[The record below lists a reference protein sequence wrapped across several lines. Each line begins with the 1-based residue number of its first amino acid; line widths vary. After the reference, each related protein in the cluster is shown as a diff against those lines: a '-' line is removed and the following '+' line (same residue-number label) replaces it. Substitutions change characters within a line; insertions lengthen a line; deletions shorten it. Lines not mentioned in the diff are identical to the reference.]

1 MGTLISPGVDVQI
14 IDESF
19 YIPGRA
25 ACVPLIFI
33 ATADE
38 KFQVDGVSPA
48 VGTYEN
54 NVMRTVTS
62 LRQSLEL
69 YGVPKFH
76 RSSTGQPHHGDAR
89 NEYGLDALNKFL
101 EVGNRAYVIRANVN
115 LNDDPADIKALWVK
129 KIQAA
134 ADYLNELVQ
143 EWLDTYNTVN
153 NFFPADV
160 GDYKTQVDAETL
172 KELVDQ
178 ALTDVFASY
187 SFQKPEFRDA
197 FLLDHTVPQPAYQ
210 RVLTETYAGFIVAG
224 DVTGYEDG
232 EVYTASVNLV
242 GDPEND
248 NTGAPFSVT
257 FTYNGEDIITF
268 GDLVDAMNADMDGY
282 ATAEIIQGAI
292 KITSTF
298 EGATSL
304 VEITS
309 DGPSSSG
316 SGELPLFASL
326 NLFDRIEDPK
336 LGYGADSLAVYTDD
350 YNDFDIIGDYDGLYS
365 IIDDWTSGDPETT
378 EFSADDAEGI
388 LLAAADLFDNTKE
401 FVEYTKLGDNDAAR
415 RETIVTALQA
425 AVNNPFNGSR
435 NEWIE
440 YNITLVPG
448 YPELADELLRLDSAM
463 QNEVFVI
470 GETPF
475 DKPPTGPS
483 SIAQWAVTPAR
494 ATSQHI
500 AYHYGHGI
508 SSNIDGYN
516 IMTSAGSTALR
527 VFAYNDDVQAE
538 WYAPAGV
545 QRGSC
550 PHLVDV
556 GYASGTL
563 GGPTTFVSEYLD
575 TGTRDDLYEYPKNIN
590 PISFIPGRGILV
602 MGQKTTYGAF
612 SALDRVNVVRLTKF
626 IKRQLRKA
634 LFSYL
639 FEPNDRITWDL
650 VKAACDGFLG
660 TLISRRALYDFAV
673 LVDTSNNTPETIDN
687 NELHVDIAIKPV
699 KAIEFIYVKVRVVRT
714 GANIGTNRSGGL
726 FN

>member
-62 LRQSLEL
+62 LKQSLEL

-76 RSSTGQPHHGDAR
+76 RSATDQPHHGDAR

-115 LNDDPADIKALWVK
+115 LNDNLTDIKELWLK

-153 NFFPADV
+153 NYFPADV
-160 GDYKTQVDAETL
+160 GDYKLSVDADTL
-172 KELVDQ
+172 KDLLDQ
-178 ALTDVFASY
+178 ALTDVFGSY
-187 SFQKPEFRDA
+187 SFADPLFDNA

-210 RVLTETYAGFIVAG
+210 SVLTETYAGYITLG
-224 DVTGYEDG
+224 DVVGLEDG
-232 EVYTASVNLV
+232 EVYGAVIDMV
-242 GDPEND
+242 GDPESD
-248 NTGAPFSVT
+248 DTGASYTAILSF
-257 FTYNGEDIITF
+257 NGEDIITF
-268 GDLVDAMNADMDGY
+268 GDLIDAINGELAGY
-282 ATAEIIQGAI
+282 AVAELIQGAI

-298 EGATSL
+298 EGATSS
-304 VEITS
+304 VVITT
-309 DGPSSSG
+309 DGQSG
-316 SGELPLFASL
+316 TLPLFASL
-326 NLFDRIEDPK
+326 NLFDRIEDPTA
-336 LGYGADSLAVYTDD
+336 GYGVATLSVYADD
-350 YNDFDIIGDYDGLYS
+350 YATIVGSYDGLYGQ
-365 IIDDWTSGDPETT
+365 IDSWTLGT
-378 EFSADDAEGI
+378 EVSDEFTADEAEGL
-388 LLAAADLFDNTKE
+388 LLAAAEDFDNTKE
-401 FVEYTKLGDNDAAR
+401 FVDLTKLGDNDAAR
-415 RETIVTALQA
+415 RASIVTALQA

-440 YNITLVPG
+440 YNIAIAPG
-448 YPELADELLRLDSAM
+448 FPELADELLRLDDAM
-463 QNEVFVI
+463 QNEVFII

-475 DKPPTGPS
+475 DKPPTGPN

-494 ATSQHI
+494 ATKQHI

-508 SSNIDGYN
+508 SSNVDGYDV
-516 IMTSAGSTALR
+516 MTSAGSTALR
-527 VFAYNDDVQAE
+527 VFAYNDEVEAE
-538 WYAPAGV
+538 WWAPAGV
-545 QRGSC
+545 NRGTC
-550 PHLVDV
+550 PHLTDV

-575 TGTRDDLYEYPKNIN
+575 TGTRDDLYEWPKNIN

-612 SALDRVNVVRLTKF
+612 SALDRINVVRLTKF
-626 IKRQLRKA
+626 IKRQLRKG
-634 LFSYL
+634 LFAFL
-639 FEPNDRITWDL
+639 FEPNDKITWDL

-660 TLISRRALYDFAV
+660 TLIGRRALYDFAV
-673 LVDTSNNTPETIDN
+673 LVDSSNNTPETIDN
-687 NELHVDIAIKPV
+687 NELYVDIAIKPV

-714 GANIGTNRSGGL
+714 GANIGSSRSGASLTG
-726 FN
+726 

>member
-62 LRQSLEL
+62 LKQSLEL

-76 RSSTGQPHHGDAR
+76 RSATGQPHHGDAR

-101 EVGNRAYVIRANVN
+101 EIGNRAYVIRANVN
-115 LNDDPADIKALWVK
+115 LNDDLADIKTLWVK

-143 EWLDTYNTVN
+143 DWLDTYNTVN

-160 GDYKTQVDAETL
+160 ADYKTQVDAATL
-172 KELVDQ
+172 KELIDQ
-178 ALTDVFASY
+178 ALTDVFSSY

-197 FLLDHTVPQPAYQ
+197 FLLDHTNPQPAYQ
-210 RVLTETYAGFIVAG
+210 RVLTETYAGFVVAG

-232 EVYTASVNLV
+232 QVYGAIIDIV
-242 GDPEND
+242 GDPEDD
-248 NTGAPFSVT
+248 NSAAS
-257 FTYNGEDIITF
+257 FTASFEFNGEDIITF
-268 GDLVDAMNADMDGY
+268 GDLVDAMNVVMEGY
-282 ATAEIIQGAI
+282 AVAEIIQGAI
-292 KITSTF
+292 KITSTY
-298 EGATSL
+298 EGATSE
-304 VEITS
+304 VTIVS
-309 DGPSSSG
+309 DGQSST
-316 SGELPLFASL
+316 LPLFASL

-336 LGYGADSLAVYTDD
+336 PGYGADSLAIYTDD

-365 IIDDWTSGDPETT
+365 IIDDWTSGTPETT
-378 EFSADDAEGI
+378 EFSADDAEGL
-388 LLAAADLFDNTKE
+388 LLAAADMFDNTKE
-401 FVEYTKLGDNDAAR
+401 FVEFSKLGDNDAAR
-415 RETIVTALQA
+415 RATIVTALQA

-440 YNITLVPG
+440 YNITLAPG
-448 YPELADELLRLDSAM
+448 YPELADELLRLDDAM
-463 QNEVFVI
+463 NNEVFII

-475 DKPPTGPS
+475 DKPPTGPN

-494 ATSQHI
+494 KTKQHI

-508 SSNIDGYN
+508 SSNIDGNN

-545 QRGSC
+545 QRGTCS
-550 PHLVDV
+550 HLSDI

-575 TGTRDDLYEYPKNIN
+575 TGTRDDLYEFPKNIN

-612 SALDRVNVVRLTKF
+612 SALDRINVVRLTKF

-634 LFSYL
+634 LFAYL

-660 TLISRRALYDFAV
+660 TLIGRRALYDFAV
-673 LVDTSNNTPETIDN
+673 LIDTDNNTPFTIDN

-699 KAIEFIYVKVRVVRT
+699 KAIEFIYVKVRVVNT
-714 GANIGTNRSGGL
+714 GANIGTSRTGSS